1 MNLKELRSI
10 KFMTACMNNFDDN
23 DIFSQ
28 LEKMK
33 FLKEMEIIYNKCK
46 EDLKATYETHLCFAL
61 ISYDQVLNKMVNDS
75 IQFRIESIRELYKIT
90 KNRIIKLLE
99 LEKEDYEK

>member
-10 KFMTACMNNFDDN
+10 KFMTAYMNNFDDN

-46 EDLKATYETHLCFAL
+46 EDLKTIYETHLCFAL